1 MFLNHIGTSKS
12 IQKIYYKTIIVIYRR
27 ILILP
32 LYLKK
37 YGKKYPNLKNK
48 QKNKTDRAGI

>member
-12 IQKIYYKTIIVIYRR
+12 IHNIYYKTIIVITSLFEEIR
-27 ILILP
+27 
-32 LYLKK
+32 
-37 YGKKYPNLKNK
+37 KKYPDLKNK